1 MFSDEPTVDLD
12 KDDEI
17 IALLADRWP
26 QCFMLVEDR
35 RLPLKVGI
43 FHDLKAALGGKVSP
57 DHLSRALGTYCSAPD
72 YQRRL
77 KDGAAR
83 IALDGQRAGTVT
95 PSEAMW
101 ARAGGAGGRDKYER
115 APAVKRS
122 SLADLR
128 AAGARRKTTGT
139 HTGWR

>member
-17 IALLADRWP
+17 IALLAERWP
-26 QCFMLVEDR
+26 RCFVVVEDR

-57 DHLSRALGTYCSAPD
+57 DQVSRALGTYCSAPD
-72 YQRRL
+72 YQRHL

-83 IALDGQRAGTVT
+83 IDLDGQRAGTVT

-101 ARAGGAGGRDKYER
+101 ARAGRAERRDKYQRKR

-128 AAGARRKTTGT
+128 AAGAQRKATGE
-139 HTGWR
+139 

>member
-1 MFSDEPTVDLD
+1 MFSDEPTVDFLD

-17 IALLADRWP
+17 IALLAERWP
-26 QCFMLVEDR
+26 RCFMLAEDR
-35 RLPLKVGI
+35 RLPVKVGI

-57 DHLSRALGTYCSAPD
+57 DQLSRALGTYCSAPD

-77 KDGAAR
+77 KDGGGAR
-83 IALDGQRAGTVT
+83 LDLDGQRAGTVT
-95 PSEAMW
+95 PSVAMW
-101 ARAGGAGGRDKYER
+101 ARAGRAERRDKYQRKR

-128 AAGARRKTTGT
+128 AAGAWRKATG
-139 HTGWR
+139 G